1 MSSMFSFAFIKSEC
15 EYNDLLN
22 SVASSYITNSHE
34 ETIRLMEKIMMVKG
48 VSPSV
53 ISGPLATSILLGWK
67 INKNGSVQQL
77 SLNAIKEIRMEG
89 ITPKDVCF
97 SGSEINTDHFKL
109 AFQKEK
115 YDLYR
120 IKDRI
125 DRVDFDNLPYINN
138 LKTGDFLYLIGG
150 SFSQSLVIT
159 KRMSNGALFS
169 IMNIYG
175 ETIKEILIKEVELWY
190 PKNKNGYFRDLA
202 QGVSKEKAKTGLAG
216 FFLWRRKQNA
226 EYICEDYQAM
236 MLRDELVNIL
246 REQTQGDWNICLHE
260 FGKGEIFE
268 WRKNIPFHCASTIK
282 IPLSLIAMKIIN
294 QKCKT
299 DIDENGLLNVLEK
312 RGVDGRTYNQ
322 LLKAM
327 VVHSEELAT
336 TNIVDLIKKSTNI
349 ADEFISL
356 NMHNTSYEPRRSTQN
371 DLLNCWRTILSTN
384 YLDKCSRS
392 FLLSLLGAYTV
403 NDDLLIGEFR
413 KYFPGTRQWNK
424 RGIITKEF
432 LTVQDNGIVEIPL
445 GINNR
450 FLYIGIA
457 GTSMRGREI
466 SYESSVEFIETIL
479 LKLFHYIHVSELNK
493 NLERSS
499 NNNFQPY

>member
-1 MSSMFSFAFIKSEC
+1 M
-15 EYNDLLN
+15 
-22 SVASSYITNSHE
+22 
-34 ETIRLMEKIMMVKG
+34 MEKG
-48 VSPSV
+48 VSPTT

-77 SLNAIKEIRMEG
+77 SSNGLKEIRMEG
-89 ITPKDVCF
+89 ITPKDACF
-97 SGSEINTDHFKL
+97 SGSKINTYHFNL
-109 AFQKEK
+109 VFQKEK
-115 YDLYR
+115 YDVFQ
-120 IKDRI
+120 IKESI
-125 DRVDFDNLPYINN
+125 DKVDFDNLPHIKN
-138 LKTGDFLYLIGG
+138 LVTGDFLYLIGG
-150 SFSQSLVIT
+150 SFSQSIVIT
-159 KRMSNGALFS
+159 KRMSNGALYS

-190 PKNKNGYFRDLA
+190 PVNKNGYFRNLA

-216 FFLWRRKQNA
+216 FFIWRRKQNA
-226 EYICEDYQAM
+226 ENICEDYQAM

-246 REQTQGDWNICLHE
+246 REQKQGDWNICLHE

-282 IPLSLIAMKIIN
+282 VPLSIIALKIIN
-294 QKCKT
+294 IKYKA
-299 DIDENGLLNVLEK
+299 DIDENGLINVLEK

-327 VVHSEELAT
+327 VVNSEELAT
-336 TNIVDLIKKSTNI
+336 TNIVELIKKSTNI
-349 ADEFISL
+349 EDEFISL

-371 DLLNCWRTILSTN
+371 DLFNCWRTLLSTK

-392 FLLSLLGAYTV
+392 FLLSLLDAYTV
-403 NDDLLIGEFR
+403 NDDLLIGELR

-445 GINNR
+445 GFNKR

-457 GTSMRGREI
+457 GTSMPGREI
-466 SYESSVEFIETIL
+466 SYESNIEFIELIL
-479 LKLFHYIHVSELNK
+479 LKLINYLHLSELK
-493 NLERSS
+493 NHLERVP